1 MRSALLRFQH
11 EQQSSLRFLVLEFTT
26 SGTLT
31 EGTLLA
37 FRTYSKANCFH
48 QDLAA

>member
-1 MRSALLRFQH
+1 MPVRFQH
-11 EQQSSLRFLVLEFTT
+11 KQHSYLRALPLEFAP

-31 EGTLLA
+31 ERTLLA
-37 FRTYSKANCFH
+37 FRTYYKANRFH